1 MRKYAPSVAWPVQS
15 MTGEVASPHTLTVR
29 NLHVEV
35 AGTEILKGVNLEL
48 RSGELT
54 AMMGPNGSGKSTLAY
69 ALMGHPKYKVTSGQV
84 LLDGK
89 DLLALTVDQRAR
101 AGLFL
106 GFQYPQEVSGLSLSK
121 FLWTSYMQ
129 RHTMETADA
138 EGFGRDLTEHLGY
151 LGMDESFL
159 KRSLNEGFS
168 GGEKKRAEIL
178 QMSTLSPVFAILD
191 EPDSG
196 LDIDAVRAVGETVAR
211 LDRPGIG
218 ILVITHYQRILKYVK
233 PVRVF
238 VMVDGA
244 VALSG
249 GRELA
254 EELEAKG
261 YDWVKVGLVPNA

>member
-1 MRKYAPSVAWPVQS
+1 MAATPPV
-15 MTGEVASPHTLTVR
+15 EHTLLIQG
-29 NLHVEV
+29 LHAEV
-35 AGTEILKGVNLEL
+35 GGKEILKGVDLEL
-48 RSGELT
+48 HTGELT

-69 ALMGHPKYKVTSGQV
+69 ALMGHPKYKVTSGTV
-84 LLDGK
+84 KLDGK

-129 RHTMETADA
+129 RHTA
-138 EGFGRDLTEHLGY
+138 ENANVEKFGKDLNSNLAL

-168 GGEKKRAEIL
+168 GGEKKRTEVL
-178 QMSTLSPVFAILD
+178 QMATLDPVFAILD

-196 LDIDAVRAVGETVAR
+196 LDIDAVKAVGDTVAQ
-211 LDRPGIG
+211 LQNPGVG
-218 ILVITHYQRILKYVK
+218 ILVITHYQRILKFVK
-233 PVRVF
+233 PHRVY

-261 YDWVKVGLVPNA
+261 YDWVKVGLAPPA

>member
-1 MRKYAPSVAWPVQS
+1 MPPTALTNAR
-15 MTGEVASPHTLTVR
+15 TLVVED
-29 NLHVEV
+29 LHAEV
-35 AGTEILKGVNLEL
+35 AGKEILKGVNLTL

-54 AMMGPNGSGKSTLAY
+54 ALMGPNGSGKSTLAY
-69 ALMGHPKYKVTSGQV
+69 ALMGHPKYKVTKGSA

-89 DLLALTVDQRAR
+89 NLLTMPVDQRSR

-121 FLWTSYMQ
+121 FLWTTYMQ
-129 RHTMETADA
+129 RHTAQDADTA
-138 EGFGRDLTEHLGY
+138 GFDRDLKSHLAY
-151 LGMDESFL
+151 LGMDESLL

-168 GGEKKRAEIL
+168 GGEKKRVEVL
-178 QMSTLSPVFAILD
+178 QMATLKPVFAILD

-196 LDIDAVRAVGETVAR
+196 LDIDAVKAVGETVAK
-211 LDRPGIG
+211 LHRPDAG
-218 ILVITHYQRILKYVK
+218 ILVITHYQRILKYLR
-233 PVRVF
+233 PDRVH
-238 VMVDGA
+238 VMVDGV

-261 YDWVKVGLVPNA
+261 YDWVRVGAPGTSS